1 MAKSRKIFF
10 VMAGGGHD
18 TDRHYHDTIENKRPV
33 TELSKFLSPTET
45 SVLEHYAHGRPYAVW
60 GAVPG
65 VSNSRNWEAMEPGD
79 YVMVYRQGKIIL
91 AAEIAMKAKNPGLAE
106 YLWQRDKDGKTWELT
121 YFMINEVDF
130 SVDITKLNAYFGY
143 QENYHPQGFMAIEQT
158 KADQVL
164 SKYGDLIS
172 LLKKLQAGEEVEK
185 MEIPKSQIFE
195 VVDEEIRKQPTEHS
209 EMQWR
214 LIRLGLRS
222 HFDVWVPEN
231 DKHREWNGE
240 QFRPMVLKDFHETLD
255 VPMYIKNIDTV
266 WKLGQSVK
274 AAFEVEN
281 STAVYSGILRLSDLR
296 ALTPNSSYPLFIV
309 APRERRQKVF
319 NELARPTFSNPYLN
333 LDKVVKYLSYD
344 SIRELDESIKDDPMR
359 FDIDWLQDKAET
371 VVSQNR
377 PK

>member
-1 MAKSRKIFF
+1 
-10 VMAGGGHD
+10 MAGGGHD
-18 TDRHYHDTIENKRPV
+18 TDRHYYDTIKNKRS
-33 TELSKFLSPTET
+33 TNELAKFLKPEEVGLLET
-45 SVLEHYAHGRPYAVW
+45 YAHGRPYAVW

-65 VSNSRNWEAMEPGD
+65 SGNIRNWEAMEPGD

-91 AAEIAMKAKNPGLAE
+91 AAEIAMKMKNPSLAE
-106 YLWQRDKDGKTWELT
+106 YLWQKDSEGKTWELV

-130 SVDITKLNAYFGY
+130 NIDFKKLNEYFGY
-143 QENYHPQGFMAIEQT
+143 KESYHPQGFMAIEQT
-158 KADQVL
+158 KADQIL

-172 LLKKLQAGEEVEK
+172 LLKKLQNGEVVEK
-185 MEIPKSQIFE
+185 IEVDKSRVFE
-195 VVDEEIRKQPTEHS
+195 VVDEEVKKQPTEHS

-255 VPMYIKNIDTV
+255 VPVYIKNIDTV

-309 APRERRQKVF
+309 APKERKQKVF
-319 NELARPTFSNPYLN
+319 NELHRPTFSNPYLN
-333 LDKVVKYLSYD
+333 LDKIVKYLSYD
-344 SIRELDESIKDDPMR
+344 SIRNLDETVKEDPTR
-359 FDIDWLQDKAET
+359 FDIDWLLQKAET
-371 VVSQNR
+371 ITLS
-377 PK
+377 

>member
-1 MAKSRKIFF
+1 MAKTRKIFF

-18 TDRHYHDTIENKRPV
+18 TDRHYYETIKNKRSV
-33 TELSKFLSPTET
+33 AELAKFLTPEQTAA
-45 SVLEHYAHGRPYAVW
+45 LERYAHGRPYAIW

-65 VSNSRNWEAMEPGD
+65 SSNIRNWEAMDPGD

-91 AAEIAMKAKNPGLAE
+91 GAEIAMKIKNPSLAE
-106 YLWQRDKDGKTWELT
+106 YLWQKDSSGKTWELI

-130 SVDITKLNAYFGY
+130 NVDFKKLNQYFGY
-143 QENYHPQGFMAIEQT
+143 KENYHPQGFMAIEQT
-158 KADQVL
+158 KADHVL
-164 SKYGDLIS
+164 GEYGDLIS
-172 LLKKLQAGEEVEK
+172 LLKKLQSGETIEK
-185 MEIPKSQIFE
+185 IAPIKKEILAI
-195 VVDEEIRKQPTEHS
+195 VDEEVKKQPTEHS

-255 VPMYIKNIDTV
+255 VPVYIKNIDTV

-309 APRERRQKVF
+309 APRERKQKVF
-319 NELARPTFSNPYLN
+319 SELRRPTFANPYLN
-333 LDKVVKYLSYD
+333 LDKVVKYISYD
-344 SIRELDESIKDDPMR
+344 SIRDMDETIKEDPTR
-359 FDIDWLQDKAET
+359 FDIDWLLEKSEN
-371 VVSQNR
+371 VN
-377 PK
+377 